1 MERAEINSLFD
12 DFNENYI
19 EKSISKK
26 VKLSLEYFAHSYIIV
41 DLRVNDYTYK
51 SFSYE
56 EIINYDSSRLPYDPH
71 ATLEEFFQKWLEVP
85 NKERNVYTGWE
96 LISALKKYMYAPYPN
111 ETGLDDPLNLMFY
124 ILDERTDISRFDA
137 TKINHEWL
145 TGLYNLRLTG
155 ECGNDFLAR
164 KKVILDLAS
173 CTYPREVK
181 REIRT
186 KMKFFFYYGDGLD
199 ALWDILTGMYFYG
212 DDFVIKRKKTYKY
225 AEYGRTVDFTDVVD
239 KTCKLFKEA
248 SESIYSD
255 ITVKIEFVD

>member
-56 EIINYDSSRLPYDPH
+56 EIINYDSSILPYDPN

-96 LISALKKYMYAPYPN
+96 LIGALKKYMYTPYPN
-111 ETGLDDPLNLMFY
+111 ETSLDDPLNLMFY

-164 KKVILDLAS
+164 KEVILDLAS

-186 KMKFFFYYGDGLD
+186 KMKFYFHRYVTIYAFGSFFKQFASFIDHIGKINSSSVFSAFVCFFALYYE
-199 ALWDILTGMYFYG
+199 IVT
-212 DDFVIKRKKTYKY
+212 IK
-225 AEYGRTVDFTDVVD
+225 VHS
-239 KTCKLFKEA
+239 C
-248 SESIYSD
+248 
-255 ITVKIEFVD
+255 